1 MDTCGGGEHGTQIVR
16 AAQFNFDA
24 PPTWL
29 AIHILPSL
37 PSSMLAYG
45 PTQEDL
51 SLLILEPLPP
61 AARPR
66 AAYVLSIS
74 RSLGIWCAV
83 VSQGVH
89 DHLECG

>member
-1 MDTCGGGEHGTQIVR
+1 MDTCGGDEHGMQIVR
-16 AAQFNFDA
+16 CPVQLRRAADVAGN
-24 PPTWL
+24 PHL
-29 AIHILPSL
+29 A
-37 PSSMLAYG
+37 LAAIVHAG
-45 PTQEDL
+45 VRATQEDL
-51 SLLILEPLPP
+51 SLLISEPLPP

-74 RSLGIWCAV
+74 RSLGIWCAM